1 MDKNRIKQMINK
13 ENPVIFEVGCADGED
28 TQKFMDVFQDV
39 NLKMFCFEPE
49 PTNIEIFK
57 SRNLKNCNL
66 FEGLVSDVDGEVEF
80 KRSRVP
86 GSPES
91 LRYSGSLKNPKDH
104 LKVWPQIVFDEKII
118 TKSTTL
124 DMFCL
129 NNNIDIIDFV
139 WADVQGAESEMINGG
154 KNTFENKVRFLYTE
168 YSNTEYYE
176 GQKNLQEILLILG
189 ENWSVVEDFKTDVLL
204 MNKKFV

>member
-154 KNTFENKVRFLYTE
+154 KNTFENKVRFLYT
-168 YSNTEYYE
+168 
-176 GQKNLQEILLILG
+176 K
-189 ENWSVVEDFKTDVLL
+189 
-204 MNKKFV
+204 